1 MFQITSQELI
11 NLVATFIW
19 PFSRILGLFSSA
31 PLLSQN
37 SFPVTTRI
45 GLAIAMTI
53 LIMPEISMTVTKD
66 PLSMDGLLILINQFL
81 IGISI
86 GFVMRVIFAGLEM
99 AGELI
104 GVSMGLGF
112 ATFYNPQTQGQT
124 IVISQFLSLVAL
136 AVFLSTNLHLVMLES
151 FFDSFKTIPINQI
164 SLAPTAFR
172 DLAYWGSHVFS
183 IGLQL
188 SLPIVTTLLI
198 ANIALGI
205 LTKAAPQLN
214 LFGIGFPITIGV
226 GFLMLSI
233 NLPYWSNPIINSLD
247 MGIQMIRQATATLAN

>member
-1 MFQITSQELI
+1 MFQITSQELL

-19 PFSRILGLFSSA
+19 PFSRILGFFSTA

-53 LIMPEISMTVTKD
+53 LVMPGIPLMVTID
-66 PLSMDGLLILINQFL
+66 PLSMDVILILINQFL

-86 GFVMRVIFAGLEM
+86 GFVMRVIFSAIEM

-104 GVSMGLGF
+104 AVSMGLGF
-112 ATFYNPQTQGQT
+112 ATFYNPQTQAQT

-151 FFDSFKTIPINQI
+151 FFDSFKTVPINQI
-164 SLAPTAFR
+164 SLAPIAFR
-172 DLAYWGSHVFS
+172 DLAYWGSNIFS

-233 NLPYWSNPIINSLD
+233 NMPYWSNPIINSLD
-247 MGIQMIRQATATLAN
+247 MGIQMIRQATAALAN

>member
-1 MFQITSQELI
+1 
-11 NLVATFIW
+11 
-19 PFSRILGLFSSA
+19 
-31 PLLSQN
+31 
-37 SFPVTTRI
+37 
-45 GLAIAMTI
+45 
-53 LIMPEISMTVTKD
+53 
-66 PLSMDGLLILINQFL
+66 
-81 IGISI
+81 
-86 GFVMRVIFAGLEM
+86 
-99 AGELI
+99 
-104 GVSMGLGF
+104 
-112 ATFYNPQTQGQT
+112 
-124 IVISQFLSLVAL
+124 
-136 AVFLSTNLHLVMLES
+136 MLES

-233 NLPYWSNPIINSLD
+233 KK
-247 MGIQMIRQATATLAN
+247 TFV

>member
-1 MFQITSQELI
+1 MFQITSQELL

-19 PFSRILGLFSSA
+19 PFSRILGFFSTA

-45 GLAIAMTI
+45 GLAIVMTI
-53 LIMPEISMTVTKD
+53 LLMPGIPLMMTVD

-86 GFVMRVIFAGLEM
+86 GFVMRVIFSAIEM

-104 GVSMGLGF
+104 AVSMGLGF
-112 ATFYNPQTQGQT
+112 ATFYNPQTQAQT
-124 IVISQFLSLVAL
+124 IVISQFLSLLAL

-151 FFDSFKTIPINQI
+151 FFDSFKTIPIDQI
-164 SLAPTAFR
+164 SLAPIAFR
-172 DLAYWGSHVFS
+172 DLAYWGSNIFS

-198 ANIALGI
+198 ANIALGV

-214 LFGIGFPITIGV
+214 LFGIGFPITIGI

-233 NLPYWSNPIINSLD
+233 NIPYWSNPIINSLD
-247 MGIQMIRQATATLAN
+247 LGIQMIRQATATLAN

>member
-1 MFQITSQELI
+1 MFQITSQELL

-19 PFSRILGLFSSA
+19 PFSRILGFFSTA

-45 GLAIAMTI
+45 GLAIVMTI
-53 LIMPEISMTVTKD
+53 LLMPGIPLMMTVD

-86 GFVMRVIFAGLEM
+86 GFVMRVIFSAIEM

-104 GVSMGLGF
+104 AVSMGLGF
-112 ATFYNPQTQGQT
+112 ATFYNPQTQAQT
-124 IVISQFLSLVAL
+124 IVISQFLSLLAL

-151 FFDSFKTIPINQI
+151 FFDSFKTIPIDQI
-164 SLAPTAFR
+164 SLAPIAFR
-172 DLAYWGSHVFS
+172 DLAYWGSNIFS

-214 LFGIGFPITIGV
+214 LFGIGFPITIGI

-233 NLPYWSNPIINSLD
+233 NMPYWSNPITNSLD
-247 MGIQMIRQATATLAN
+247 LGIQMIRQATATLAN

>member
-1 MFQITSQELI
+1 MFQITSQELL

-19 PFSRILGLFSSA
+19 PFSRILGFFSTA

-45 GLAIAMTI
+45 GLAIVMTI
-53 LIMPEISMTVTKD
+53 LLMPGIPLMMTVD

-86 GFVMRVIFAGLEM
+86 GFVMRVIFSAIEM

-104 GVSMGLGF
+104 AVSMGLGF
-112 ATFYNPQTQGQT
+112 ATFYNPQTQAQT
-124 IVISQFLSLVAL
+124 IVISQFLSLLAL
-136 AVFLSTNLHLVMLES
+136 AVFLSANLHLVMLES
-151 FFDSFKTIPINQI
+151 FFDSFKTIPIDQI
-164 SLAPTAFR
+164 SLAPIAFR
-172 DLAYWGSHVFS
+172 DLAYWGSNIFS

-214 LFGIGFPITIGV
+214 LFGIGFPITIGI

-233 NLPYWSNPIINSLD
+233 NMPYWSNPIINSLD
-247 MGIQMIRQATATLAN
+247 LGIQMIRQATATLAN

>member
-1 MFQITSQELI
+1 MFQITSQELL

-19 PFSRILGLFSSA
+19 PFSRILGFFSTA

-45 GLAIAMTI
+45 GLAIVMTI
-53 LIMPEISMTVTKD
+53 LLMPGIPLMMTVD

-86 GFVMRVIFAGLEM
+86 GFVMRVIFSAIEM

-104 GVSMGLGF
+104 AVSMGLGF
-112 ATFYNPQTQGQT
+112 ATFYNPQTQAQT
-124 IVISQFLSLVAL
+124 IVISQFLSLLAL

-151 FFDSFKTIPINQI
+151 FFDSFKTIPIDQI
-164 SLAPTAFR
+164 SLAPIAFR
-172 DLAYWGSHVFS
+172 DLAYWGSNIFS

-214 LFGIGFPITIGV
+214 LFGIGFPITIGI

-233 NLPYWSNPIINSLD
+233 NMPYWSNPFINSLD
-247 MGIQMIRQATATLAN
+247 LGIQMIRQATATLAN

>member
-1 MFQITSQELI
+1 
-11 NLVATFIW
+11 LVATFIW
-19 PFSRILGLFSSA
+19 PFSRILGFFSTA

-45 GLAIAMTI
+45 GLAIVMTI
-53 LIMPEISMTVTKD
+53 LLMPGIPLMMTVD

-86 GFVMRVIFAGLEM
+86 GFVMRVIFSAIEM

-104 GVSMGLGF
+104 AVSMGLGF
-112 ATFYNPQTQGQT
+112 ATFYNPQTQAQT
-124 IVISQFLSLVAL
+124 IVISQFLSLLAL

-151 FFDSFKTIPINQI
+151 FFDSFKTIPIDQI
-164 SLAPTAFR
+164 SLAPIAFR
-172 DLAYWGSHVFS
+172 DLAYWGSNIFS

-198 ANIALGI
+198 ANLALGI

-233 NLPYWSNPIINSLD
+233 NMPYWSSPIINSLD
-247 MGIQMIRQATATLAN
+247 LGIQMIRQATATLAN

>member
-1 MFQITSQELI
+1 MFQITSQELL

-19 PFSRILGLFSSA
+19 PFSRILGFFSTA

-53 LIMPEISMTVTKD
+53 LVMPGIPLMVTID

-86 GFVMRVIFAGLEM
+86 GFVMRVIFSAIEM

-104 GVSMGLGF
+104 AVSMGLGF
-112 ATFYNPQTQGQT
+112 ATFYNPQTQAQT
-124 IVISQFLSLVAL
+124 IVISQFLSLLAL

-151 FFDSFKTIPINQI
+151 FFDSFKTIPIDQI
-164 SLAPTAFR
+164 SLAPIAFR
-172 DLAYWGSHVFS
+172 DLAYWGSNIFS

-214 LFGIGFPITIGV
+214 LFGIGFPITIGI

-233 NLPYWSNPIINSLD
+233 NMPYWSNPIINSLD
-247 MGIQMIRQATATLAN
+247 LGIQMIRQATATLAN

>member
-1 MFQITSQELI
+1 MFQITSQELL

-19 PFSRILGLFSSA
+19 PFSRILGFFSTA

-53 LIMPEISMTVTKD
+53 LVMPGIPLKVTID

-86 GFVMRVIFAGLEM
+86 GFVMRVIFSAIEM

-104 GVSMGLGF
+104 AVSMGLGF
-112 ATFYNPQTQGQT
+112 ATFYNPQTQAQT
-124 IVISQFLSLVAL
+124 IVISQFLSLLAL

-151 FFDSFKTIPINQI
+151 FFDSFKTVPINQI
-164 SLAPTAFR
+164 SLAPIAFR
-172 DLAYWGSHVFS
+172 DLAYWGSNIFS

-198 ANIALGI
+198 ANIALGS

-233 NLPYWSNPIINSLD
+233 NIPYWSNPIINSLD
-247 MGIQMIRQATATLAN
+247 LGIQMIRQATATLAN

>member
-1 MFQITSQELI
+1 MFQITSQELL

-19 PFSRILGLFSSA
+19 PFSRILGFFSTA

-53 LIMPEISMTVTKD
+53 LVMPGIPLMVTID

-86 GFVMRVIFAGLEM
+86 GFVMRVIFSAIEM

-104 GVSMGLGF
+104 AVSMGLGF
-112 ATFYNPQTQGQT
+112 ATFYNPLTQAQT
-124 IVISQFLSLVAL
+124 IVISQFLSLLAL

-151 FFDSFKTIPINQI
+151 FFDSFKTVPINQI
-164 SLAPTAFR
+164 SLAPIAFR
-172 DLAYWGSHVFS
+172 DLAYWGSNIFS

-233 NLPYWSNPIINSLD
+233 NMPYWSNPIINSLD
-247 MGIQMIRQATATLAN
+247 MGIQMIRQATAALAN

>member
-1 MFQITSQELI
+1 
-11 NLVATFIW
+11 
-19 PFSRILGLFSSA
+19 
-31 PLLSQN
+31 
-37 SFPVTTRI
+37 
-45 GLAIAMTI
+45 
-53 LIMPEISMTVTKD
+53 
-66 PLSMDGLLILINQFL
+66 
-81 IGISI
+81 
-86 GFVMRVIFAGLEM
+86 M

-112 ATFYNPQTQGQT
+112 ATFYNPQTQAQT
-124 IVISQFLSLVAL
+124 IVISQFLSLLAL

-164 SLAPTAFR
+164 SLAPIAFR
-172 DLAYWGSHVFS
+172 DLAYWGSNIFS

-233 NLPYWSNPIINSLD
+233 NMPYWSTPIINSLD

>member
-1 MFQITSQELI
+1 MFQITSQELL

-19 PFSRILGLFSSA
+19 PFSRILGFFSTA

-45 GLAIAMTI
+45 GLAIVMTI
-53 LIMPEISMTVTKD
+53 LLMPGIPLMMTVD
-66 PLSMDGLLILINQFL
+66 QLSMDGLLILINQFL

-86 GFVMRVIFAGLEM
+86 GFVMRVIFSAIEM

-104 GVSMGLGF
+104 AVSMGLGF
-112 ATFYNPQTQGQT
+112 ATFYNPQTQAQT
-124 IVISQFLSLVAL
+124 IVISQFLSLLAL

-151 FFDSFKTIPINQI
+151 FFDSFKTIPIDQI
-164 SLAPTAFR
+164 SLAPIAFR
-172 DLAYWGSHVFS
+172 DLAYWGSNIFS

-214 LFGIGFPITIGV
+214 LFGIGFPITIGI

-233 NLPYWSNPIINSLD
+233 NMPYWSNPIINSLD
-247 MGIQMIRQATATLAN
+247 LGIQMIRQATATLAN

>member
-1 MFQITSQELI
+1 MFQITSQELL

-19 PFSRILGLFSSA
+19 PFSRILGFFSTA

-45 GLAIAMTI
+45 GLAIVMTI
-53 LIMPEISMTVTKD
+53 LLMPGIPLMMTVD

-86 GFVMRVIFAGLEM
+86 GFVMRVIFSAIEM

-104 GVSMGLGF
+104 AVSMGLGF
-112 ATFYNPQTQGQT
+112 ATFYNPQTQAQT
-124 IVISQFLSLVAL
+124 IVISQFLSLLAL

-151 FFDSFKTIPINQI
+151 FFDSFKTIPIDQI
-164 SLAPTAFR
+164 SLAPIAFR
-172 DLAYWGSHVFS
+172 DLAYWGSNIFS

-214 LFGIGFPITIGV
+214 LFGIGFPITIGI

-233 NLPYWSNPIINSLD
+233 KMPYWSNPIINSLD
-247 MGIQMIRQATATLAN
+247 MGIQMIRQATAALAN

>member
-1 MFQITSQELI
+1 MFQITSQELL

-19 PFSRILGLFSSA
+19 PFSRILGFFSTA

-53 LIMPEISMTVTKD
+53 LVMPGIPLMVTID

-86 GFVMRVIFAGLEM
+86 GFVMRVIFSAIEM

-104 GVSMGLGF
+104 AVSMGLGF
-112 ATFYNPQTQGQT
+112 ATFYNPQTQAQS
-124 IVISQFLSLVAL
+124 IVISQFLSLLAL

-151 FFDSFKTIPINQI
+151 FFDSFKTVPINQI
-164 SLAPTAFR
+164 SLAPIAFR
-172 DLAYWGSHVFS
+172 DLAYWGSNIFS

-233 NLPYWSNPIINSLD
+233 NMPYWSNPIINSLD
-247 MGIQMIRQATATLAN
+247 MGIQMIRQATAALAN

>member
-1 MFQITSQELI
+1 MFQITSQELL

-19 PFSRILGLFSSA
+19 PFSRILGFFSTA

-45 GLAIAMTI
+45 GLAIVMTI
-53 LIMPEISMTVTKD
+53 LLMPGIPLMMTVD

-86 GFVMRVIFAGLEM
+86 GFVMRVIFSAIEM

-104 GVSMGLGF
+104 AVSMGLGF
-112 ATFYNPQTQGQT
+112 ATFYNPQTQAQT
-124 IVISQFLSLVAL
+124 IVISQFLSLLAL

-151 FFDSFKTIPINQI
+151 FFDSFKTIPIDQV
-164 SLAPTAFR
+164 SLAPIAFR
-172 DLAYWGSHVFS
+172 DLAYWGSNIFS

-214 LFGIGFPITIGV
+214 LFGIGFPITIGI

-233 NLPYWSNPIINSLD
+233 NMPYWSNPIINSLD
-247 MGIQMIRQATATLAN
+247 LGIQMIRQATATLAN

>member
-1 MFQITSQELI
+1 MFQITSQELL

-19 PFSRILGLFSSA
+19 PFSRILGFFSTA

-45 GLAIAMTI
+45 GLAIVMTI
-53 LIMPEISMTVTKD
+53 LFMPGIPLMMTVD

-86 GFVMRVIFAGLEM
+86 GFVMRVIFSAIEM

-104 GVSMGLGF
+104 AVSMGLGF
-112 ATFYNPQTQGQT
+112 ATFYNPQTQAQT
-124 IVISQFLSLVAL
+124 IVISQFLSLLAL

-164 SLAPTAFR
+164 SLAPIAFR
-172 DLAYWGSHVFS
+172 DLAYWGSNIFS

-233 NLPYWSNPIINSLD
+233 NMPYWSNPIINSLD
-247 MGIQMIRQATATLAN
+247 LGIQMIRQATATLAN

>member
-1 MFQITSQELI
+1 MFQITSQELL

-19 PFSRILGLFSSA
+19 PFSRILGFFSTA

-45 GLAIAMTI
+45 GLAIVMTI
-53 LIMPEISMTVTKD
+53 LLMPGIPLMMTVD

-86 GFVMRVIFAGLEM
+86 GFVMRVIFSAIEM

-104 GVSMGLGF
+104 AVSMGLGF
-112 ATFYNPQTQGQT
+112 ATFYNPQTQAQT
-124 IVISQFLSLVAL
+124 IVISQFLSLLAL

-151 FFDSFKTIPINQI
+151 FFDSFKTIPIDQI
-164 SLAPTAFR
+164 SLAPIAFR
-172 DLAYWGSHVFS
+172 DLAYWGSNIFS

-214 LFGIGFPITIGV
+214 LFGIGFPITIGI

-233 NLPYWSNPIINSLD
+233 NMPYWSNPIINSLD
-247 MGIQMIRQATATLAN
+247 LGIQMIRQATATLAN

>member
-1 MFQITSQELI
+1 MFQITSQELL

-19 PFSRILGLFSSA
+19 PFSRILGFFSTA

-45 GLAIAMTI
+45 GLAIVMTI
-53 LIMPEISMTVTKD
+53 LLMPGIPLMMTVD

-86 GFVMRVIFAGLEM
+86 GFVMRVIFSAIEM

-104 GVSMGLGF
+104 AVSMGLGF
-112 ATFYNPQTQGQT
+112 ATFYNPQTQAQT
-124 IVISQFLSLVAL
+124 IVISQFLSLLAL

-151 FFDSFKTIPINQI
+151 FFDSFKTIPIDQI
-164 SLAPTAFR
+164 SLAPIAFR
-172 DLAYWGSHVFS
+172 DLAYWGSNIFS

-214 LFGIGFPITIGV
+214 LFGIGFPITIGI

-233 NLPYWSNPIINSLD
+233 NIPYWSNPIINSLD
-247 MGIQMIRQATATLAN
+247 LGIQMIRQATATLAN

>member
-1 MFQITSQELI
+1 MFQITSQELL

-19 PFSRILGLFSSA
+19 PFSRILGFFSSA

-53 LIMPEISMTVTKD
+53 LIMPEISMTITKD

-86 GFVMRVIFAGLEM
+86 GFVMRIIFAALEM

-124 IVISQFLSLVAL
+124 IVISQFLSLLAL
-136 AVFLSTNLHLVMLES
+136 AIFLSTNLHLVMLES

-172 DLAYWGSHVFS
+172 DLAYWGSHIFS

-188 SLPIVTTLLI
+188 SLPIVTTLLV
-198 ANIALGI
+198 ANIALGV

-233 NLPYWSNPIINSLD
+233 NMPYWSNPIINSLD
-247 MGIQMIRQATATLAN
+247 MGIQMIRQATAALAS

>member
-1 MFQITSQELI
+1 MFQITSQELL

-19 PFSRILGLFSSA
+19 PFSRILGFFSTA

-45 GLAIAMTI
+45 GLAIVMTI
-53 LIMPEISMTVTKD
+53 LLMPGIPLMMTVD

-86 GFVMRVIFAGLEM
+86 GFVMRVIFSAIEM

-104 GVSMGLGF
+104 AVSMGLGF
-112 ATFYNPQTQGQT
+112 ATFYNPQTQAQT
-124 IVISQFLSLVAL
+124 IVISQFLSLLAL

-151 FFDSFKTIPINQI
+151 FFDSFKTIPIDQI
-164 SLAPTAFR
+164 SLAPIAFR
-172 DLAYWGSHVFS
+172 DLAYWGSNIFS

-198 ANIALGI
+198 ANLALGI

-233 NLPYWSNPIINSLD
+233 NMPYWSSPIINSLD
-247 MGIQMIRQATATLAN
+247 LGIQMIRQATATLAN

>member
-1 MFQITSQELI
+1 MFQITSQELL

-19 PFSRILGLFSSA
+19 PFSRILGFFSTA

-45 GLAIAMTI
+45 GLAIVMTI
-53 LIMPEISMTVTKD
+53 LLMPGIPLMMTVD

-86 GFVMRVIFAGLEM
+86 GFVMRVIFSAIEM

-104 GVSMGLGF
+104 AVSMGLGF
-112 ATFYNPQTQGQT
+112 ATFYNPQTQAQT
-124 IVISQFLSLVAL
+124 IVISQFLSLLAL

-151 FFDSFKTIPINQI
+151 FFDSFKTIPIDQI
-164 SLAPTAFR
+164 SLAPIAFR
-172 DLAYWGSHVFS
+172 DLAYWGSNIFS

-233 NLPYWSNPIINSLD
+233 NMPYWSSPIINSLD
-247 MGIQMIRQATATLAN
+247 MGIQMIRQATAALGG